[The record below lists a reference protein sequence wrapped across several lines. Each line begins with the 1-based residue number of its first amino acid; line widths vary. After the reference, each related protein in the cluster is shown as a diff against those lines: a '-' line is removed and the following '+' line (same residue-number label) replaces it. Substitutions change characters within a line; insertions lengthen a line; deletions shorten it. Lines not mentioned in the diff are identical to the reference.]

1 MHAFLVFAIVL
12 VCQQLPLL
20 VYGRPYYTGRFAMR
34 DYDVLINEFAL
45 EFVFMRVSTRRFD
58 NLIYLDLV
66 AR

>member
-1 MHAFLVFAIVL
+1 MTFW
-12 VCQQLPLL
+12 
-20 VYGRPYYTGRFAMR
+20 
-34 DYDVLINEFAL
+34 INAFAL